1 MGESRQELLA
11 WLNNLLQLNITKVE
25 QCGTGAAYC
34 QIYDSIFLDVPMARV
49 KFNVNTEFAYIQNF
63 KVLQNIFA
71 RHQIDRPVPVEML
84 IKCRMQDNLDFLQFT
99 KRFWDQNYP
108 GGEYDAV
115 GRRKGSGAPLALA
128 SSSRPG
134 TSSAAGGR
142 RGTTPTVGAA
152 RPRVGGSGSAN
163 TAALTQEIN
172 AQKEAIA
179 GLEKERDFY
188 FAKLRDIEVL
198 LQQAVEADP
207 DLEKEEDSLIKH
219 IQAILYSTEVSAHG
233 DVRTAILIEGF
244 EIPAENEAAADE
256 LETF

>member
-11 WLNNLLQLNITKVE
+11 WLNNLLQLNVTKVE

-34 QIYDSIFLDVPMARV
+34 QIYDSVFKLTNGLVDVPMSRV
-49 KFNVNTEFAYIQNF
+49 KFNVNTEYAYIQNF
-63 KVLQNIFA
+63 KILQNVFNK
-71 RHQIDRPVPVEML
+71 HQIDRPVPVEAL

-108 GGEYDAV
+108 GGDYDAV
-115 GRRKGSGAPLALA
+115 SRRKGAGPPPA
-128 SSSRPG
+128 SSTSSRPG
-134 TSSAAGGR
+134 ATSATGAR
-142 RGTTPTVGAA
+142 RGATPTTAGT
-152 RPRVGGSGSAN
+152 RSRVGGASAN

-188 FAKLRDIEVL
+188 FAKLRDIELL

-207 DLEKEEDSLIKH
+207 ELEKEEDSLVKH
-219 IQAILYSTEVSAHG
+219 IQAILYSTE
-233 DVRTAILIEGF
+233 DGF
-244 EIPAENEAAADE
+244 EIPAEAEAAGDE